1 MLNLFQHLSFAC
13 IGERVFM
20 DTDMINLH
28 AVIPASRVNGPG
40 LRMVVF
46 FQGCA
51 RRCPDC
57 FNPETHPF
65 DGGRAV
71 TVEELFARNLRD
83 TVEGITVSGGEPFMQ
98 PGPLYTF
105 LKAARARALSTVVY
119 TGFTYAELAS
129 DPELSGSLPL
139 IDVLIDGAYDEA
151 LADETLLARG
161 SGNQVLHLLTG
172 RYTLDD
178 LYLPG
183 KAEIF
188 ISADGTVL
196 STGFS
201 RTLFLSDRL

>member
-1 MLNLFQHLSFAC
+1 MITPDKN
-13 IGERVFM
+13 
-20 DTDMINLH
+20 MINLH

-51 RRCPDC
+51 GGCPGC

-65 DGGRAV
+65 DRGRPV
-71 TVEELFARNLRD
+71 SVEELFASNLRD

-98 PGPLYTF
+98 PGALYTL
-105 LKAARARALSTVVY
+105 LKAAGARALSTVVY
-119 TGFTYAELAS
+119 SGLTYAGIAS
-129 DPELSGSLPL
+129 DPELRKSLQF

-151 LADETLLARG
+151 LVDTTLLARG
-161 SGNQVLHLLTG
+161 SRNQTIHLLTG
-172 RYTLDD
+172 RYTVDD

-183 KAEIF
+183 KAEVF

-201 RTLFLSDRL
+201 RTLFASDRL